1 MVGLAKIIDV
11 HSHPILP
18 FGQGAPV
25 GPGQKQ
31 PEWSVES
38 ALSYMEEHD
47 IAACVLSDPDSAN
60 HATGQ
65 EARDIA
71 RRVNETLA
79 DIVSRHPGRFGA
91 VATLPGRDADAAV
104 TEIVYALDILKMDGV
119 STSTSISDVYLGEPQ
134 FDPWLEELNRRG
146 ATLFVHPTTTKA
158 GKTLLIGLND
168 SILEFVFDTTRMIT
182 NMVVTGAKKR
192 FSQIKI
198 ISTHGGGTIP
208 YLVNRIQTLEHTF
221 GVGPGRLELS
231 SEEVREGIASFY
243 YDLTAA
249 TSAAQLCAILKLVP
263 VAQLLMGLD
272 NPFMP
277 KSSFAPAIADIGR
290 YPAFSET
297 DLRSISYGNALRLY
311 PELAKRSG
319 WGTERGYPQFD
330 RQTSTTRGNAAAAA
344 NNPRHDLEETLKDAP

>member
-1 MVGLAKIIDV
+1 MASLAKIIDV

-31 PEWSVES
+31 PDWSVES

-60 HATGQ
+60 HAKGQ

-79 DIVSRHPGRFGA
+79 DIVSRHPSRFGA
-91 VATLPGRDADAAV
+91 VATLPGQDADGAMA
-104 TEIVYALDILKMDGV
+104 EIVYALDTLKMDGV

-134 FDPWLEELNRRG
+134 FDPWFEELNRRE
-146 ATLFVHPTTTKA
+146 ATLFVHPTFTKA
-158 GKTLLIGLND
+158 SLALLIGLNP
-168 SILEFVFDTTRMIT
+168 SVLEFMFDTTRMIA
-182 NMVVTGAKKR
+182 NMVATSAKKR
-192 FSQIKI
+192 FSHIKI

-208 YLVNRIQTLEHTF
+208 YLVNRIQMLEHAF

-231 SEEVREGIASFY
+231 SEDVREGIASFY

-249 TSAAQLCAILKLVP
+249 TSEAQLGAILKLVP
-263 VAQLLMGLD
+263 VSQLVMGLD
-272 NPFMP
+272 FPLMP
-277 KSSFAPAIADIGR
+277 KSTFAPAIADIGR
-290 YPAFSET
+290 YRAFSDT
-297 DLRSISYGNALRLY
+297 DLQSLSYGNAGRLY
-311 PELAKRSG
+311 PALKARMERRSEHNG
-319 WGTERGYPQFD
+319 SRSTSRAEGARLLRRG
-330 RQTSTTRGNAAAAA
+330 SN
-344 NNPRHDLEETLKDAP
+344 

>member
-1 MVGLAKIIDV
+1 MAGLAKIIDV

-18 FGQGAPV
+18 YGPGAPV
-25 GPGQKQ
+25 GPGQPQ

-38 ALSYMEEHD
+38 AISYMDEHD
-47 IAACVLSDPDSAN
+47 ISACVLSDPDSAN

-79 DIVSRHPGRFGA
+79 DIVSRWPSRFGA
-91 VATLPGRDADAAV
+91 VATLPGQDADGVA

-134 FDPWLEELNRRG
+134 FDPWFEELNRRG
-146 ATLFVHPTTTKA
+146 VTLFVHPTFTKA
-158 GKTLLIGLND
+158 TQRLLIGLNP
-168 SILEFVFDTTRMIT
+168 SVLEFMFDTTRMIA
-182 NMVVTGAKKR
+182 NMVATGAKKR
-192 FSQIKI
+192 FSNIKI

-221 GVGPGRLELS
+221 GVGSGRLELS

-249 TSAAQLCAILKLVP
+249 TSEAQLGAILKLVP
-263 VAQLLMGLD
+263 VSQLLMGLD
-272 NPFMP
+272 LPFMP
-277 KSSFAPAIADIGR
+277 KSTFAPAIADVGR

-297 DLRSISYGNALRLY
+297 DLRSISYANAFRLY
-311 PELAKRSG
+311 PELA
-319 WGTERGYPQFD
+319 ERIG
-330 RQTSTTRGNAAAAA
+330 
-344 NNPRHDLEETLKDAP
+344 ETLTDPGPIELSGKDE